1 MEPSYQIST
10 GKIAHENIDGEI
22 IVIHYDTGDYY
33 SMSGTAAVLWQMMST
48 PQSLDRIRAR
58 FASWDGRA
66 ETSVTR
72 FLDVLVGEGLIHATE
87 DASGGTAG
95 APGQREGERLAFQ
108 DPVVEK
114 YSDMKTIL
122 LADPIHDVEEEGWP
136 KVKAQS

>member
-10 GKIAHENIDGEI
+10 GKIAHQNIDGEV
-22 IVIHYDTGDYY
+22 IVIHFDTGDYY
-33 SMSGTAAVLWQMMST
+33 SMTGTAAVLWEMMLVN
-48 PQSLDRIRAR
+48 PLNLDRVRAR
-58 FASWDGRA
+58 FASWDSRA
-66 ETSVTR
+66 ERSVAR
-72 FLDVLVGEGLIHATE
+72 FLDVLVGEGLVHATDGAGGGRVASSLDG
-87 DASGGTAG
+87 DA
-95 APGQREGERLAFQ
+95 RLVFE